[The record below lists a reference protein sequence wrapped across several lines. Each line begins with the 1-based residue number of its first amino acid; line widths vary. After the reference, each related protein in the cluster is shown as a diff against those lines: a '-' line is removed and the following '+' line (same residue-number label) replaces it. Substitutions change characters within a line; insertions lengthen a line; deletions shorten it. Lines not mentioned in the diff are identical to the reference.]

1 MTLVSNATNLFILNV
16 YIFYSEMKFE
26 HAESSNFPV
35 FVTRVS
41 QNPMKNGKKS
51 AMYQWNFE
59 NSKDYRKVYGICYRV
74 VS

>member
-1 MTLVSNATNLFILNV
+1 
-16 YIFYSEMKFE
+16 MKFE